1 MKNDVL
7 LSVKDLYC
15 TFKSGERVVHAL
27 GGVSFDV
34 MRGEIF
40 GLVGE
45 SGSGKSTTGRI
56 ISGIYR
62 PTGGSVIYDGEVI
75 RAGDA
80 MARKRVKA
88 AKRRA
93 RGEIFRLAVRMALH
107 PKEASFLEK
116 SIDKV
121 NKDLQNEIK
130 SDLKAI
136 NLAASVRR
144 KWGKCAHKSIRMVF
158 QDPSASLNPRMTV
171 EEAVGEALLALGV
184 TDKEQI
190 REEVAAVLKRVGLP
204 PSAMPRY
211 PHEFSGGQR
220 QRVGIA
226 RAVITKPEL
235 LIADEP
241 ISALDASVGAQVIN
255 LLRSLARDMS
265 LSVLFIAHDLS
276 VVRHICDR
284 VGVMY
289 KGRLVE
295 LAPSEELFTNPLHP
309 YTRALLSAIPPPD
322 PRSARRLSKTVR
334 VGVEYPCG
342 GTMREVSEGHYLL
355 CEDFSV

>member
-1 MKNDVL
+1 MENDVL

-15 TFKSGERVVHAL
+15 TFKSGDRVVRAL
-27 GGVSFDV
+27 SGVSFDV

-56 ISGIYR
+56 ISGIYE
-62 PTGGSVIYDGEVI
+62 PSDGTVAYDGEVI
-75 RAGDA
+75 RAGDS
-80 MARKRVKA
+80 MAKERIRI

-93 RGEIFRLAVRMALH
+93 RSQIFRISIRMALH
-107 PKEASFLEK
+107 PKEAHSLEK
-116 SIDKV
+116 MIDKV
-121 NKDLQNEIK
+121 NEDLQNEIK
-130 SDLKAI
+130 NDLEAVK
-136 NLAASVRR
+136 LAASVKR
-144 KWGKCAHKSIRMVF
+144 KWGQSAHGSIRMVF
-158 QDPSASLNPRMTV
+158 QDPSASLNPRMSV
-171 EEAVGEALLALGV
+171 EESVGEALLAVGV
-184 TDKEQI
+184 SDKERI
-190 REEVAAVLKRVGLP
+190 RGEVIDVLKRVGLL
-204 PSAMPRY
+204 PSALSRY

-220 QRVGIA
+220 QRIGIA
-226 RAVITKPEL
+226 RAVITRPEL

-276 VVRHICDR
+276 VVRHLCDR

-295 LAPSEELFTNPLHP
+295 LAPAEELFTNPLHP
-309 YTRALLSAIPPPD
+309 YTVALLSAIPPPD
-322 PRSARRLSKTVR
+322 PRSARRLSRLVKS
-334 VGVEYPCG
+334 GGEYPTG
-342 GTMREVSEGHYLL
+342 GQMRDMGGGHYLL
-355 CEDFSV
+355 CEEFRE